1 MADAIRRSGF
11 LPLLAVPA
19 ALLLL
24 WSWQLWKRR
33 ADARAFMRRRQVPV
47 DERIPF
53 FGELLFWFF
62 LILAA
67 ASAFLALARPQ
78 AVTSLVRTAGVDI
91 IILQDGSASMHVSDV
106 RGNRW
111 QRSMR
116 FLRTLGESL
125 RWENDRIAMALFAHM
140 ATPQIRLTKD
150 PNTYF
155 FFLDHLEDRS
165 PFRLED
171 DGTWD
176 TNIERG
182 IYWGMRLMEK
192 DEELRRT
199 SGLAEEAGIASNAKA
214 FVLLSDGQSWSG
226 EVAKSL
232 ALAQERGVPL
242 NVVGVGTTAGGLIPD
257 PKRRPNQPLL
267 RSVLNRA
274 ELTRIATAG
283 GGRYLRDRSGD
294 RSRDRQ
300 RDHRSDAPARRHG
313 RHPGRDAGALLEFP
327 AGGGGIPRPRRAVP
341 ARPRRARAATRRRR
355 GCARLRRGCVLT
367 EEQAVAR
374 TRYYIFPLLRSSV
387 KSLLEPPASRRNAR
401 SSSTVLGNRC
411 GRS

>member
-1 MADAIRRSGF
+1 MRFGAPDF

-19 ALLLL
+19 GLLIL
-24 WSWQLWKRR
+24 WMWQVWKRR
-33 ADARAFMRRRQVPV
+33 ADAQAFMRRRQVPV
-47 DERIPF
+47 HERIPF
-53 FGELLFWFF
+53 FGELLFWLF

-67 ASAFLALARPQ
+67 GAALLALAKPQ
-78 AVTSLVRTAGVDI
+78 AVTSLVRTAGADI

-116 FLRTLGESL
+116 FLRTLGEAL
-125 RWENDRIAMALFAHM
+125 RWDNDRIAMALFAHM

-165 PFRLED
+165 PYRLED

-182 IYWGMRLMEK
+182 IYWGLRLMEK
-192 DEELRRT
+192 DEELRRAA
-199 SGLAEEAGIASNAKA
+199 GLAEKTGAVMNPRS
-214 FVLLSDGQSWSG
+214 FVLISDGQSWSG

-257 PKRRPNQPLL
+257 PKRQPNQPLL

-283 GGRYLRDRSGD
+283 GGRYYEIDRESDREIANAIIDSTRRRAGTVGIQEGTQELYWNFLLGAAVFLALAVLFLRDRVALAL
-294 RSRDRQ
+294 Q
-300 RDHRSDAPARRHG
+300 L
-313 RHPGRDAGALLEFP
+313 GA
-327 AGGGGIPRPRRAVP
+327 
-341 ARPRRARAATRRRR
+341 
-355 GCARLRRGCVLT
+355 
-367 EEQAVAR
+367 AVAVLVFA
-374 TRYYIFPLLRSSV
+374 T
-387 KSLLEPPASRRNAR
+387 
-401 SSSTVLGNRC
+401 TVF
-411 GRS
+411 

>member
-1 MADAIRRSGF
+1 MRFGAPGF

-24 WSWQLWKRR
+24 WFWQLWRRR

-62 LILAA
+62 LIMAA
-67 ASAFLALARPQ
+67 GSAILALAKPQ
-78 AVTSLVRTAGVDI
+78 AVTSLVRTAGVDLV
-91 IILQDGSASMHVSDV
+91 ILQDGSASMHVTDV
-106 RGNRW
+106 KGDRW

-116 FLRTLGESL
+116 FLRTLGEAL
-125 RWENDRIAMALFAHM
+125 RWENDRVAMALFAHM

-155 FFLDHLEDRS
+155 FFLDHLEGKS

-182 IYWGMRLMEK
+182 IYWGLRLVEK
-192 DEELRRT
+192 DAELRRAA
-199 SGLAEEAGIASNAKA
+199 GLTKGKIPDAENSKT
-214 FVLLSDGQSWSG
+214 FVLISDGQSWSG

-232 ALAQERGVPL
+232 ALAQGQNIPL
-242 NVVGVGTTAGGLIPD
+242 SVVGVGTTAGGIIPD
-257 PKRRPNQPLL
+257 PKREANQPVV
-267 RSVLNRA
+267 RSILNRA

-283 GGRYLRDRSGD
+283 GGRYYELDRETDREIANQIIDQTRRRAGTTGIQEGTRELYWNFLFAAGIFLALGVLFLRDRVALAL
-294 RSRDRQ
+294 Q
-300 RDHRSDAPARRHG
+300 L
-313 RHPGRDAGALLEFP
+313 GA
-327 AGGGGIPRPRRAVP
+327 AAAVYVFVQ
-341 ARPRRARAATRRRR
+341 T
-355 GCARLRRGCVLT
+355 
-367 EEQAVAR
+367 
-374 TRYYIFPLLRSSV
+374 IF
-387 KSLLEPPASRRNAR
+387 
-401 SSSTVLGNRC
+401 
-411 GRS
+411 

>member
-1 MADAIRRSGF
+1 

-24 WSWQLWKRR
+24 WFWQLWRR
-33 ADARAFMRRRQVPV
+33 RGDARAFMRRRQVPV

-62 LILAA
+62 LIMAA
-67 ASAFLALARPQ
+67 GSAILALAKPQ

-91 IILQDGSASMHVSDV
+91 VVLQDGSASMHVTDV
-106 RGNRW
+106 KGDRW

-116 FLRTLGESL
+116 FLRTLGEAL
-125 RWENDRIAMALFAHM
+125 RWENDRVALALFAHM

-155 FFLDHLEDRS
+155 FFLDHLEGKS

-182 IYWGMRLMEK
+182 IYWGLRLVEK
-192 DEELRRT
+192 DAELRRAAGLIT
-199 SGLAEEAGIASNAKA
+199 SKIPEAENSKT
-214 FVLLSDGQSWSG
+214 FVLISDGQSWSG

-232 ALAQERGVPL
+232 ALAQGQNIPL
-242 NVVGVGTTAGGLIPD
+242 SVVGVGTTAGGIIPD
-257 PKRRPNQPLL
+257 PKREANQPVV
-267 RSVLNRA
+267 RSILNRA

-283 GGRYLRDRSGD
+283 GGRYYELDRETDREIANQIIDQTRRRAGTTGIQEGTRELYWNFLFAAGIFLAIGVLFLRDRVALGL
-294 RSRDRQ
+294 Q
-300 RDHRSDAPARRHG
+300 L
-313 RHPGRDAGALLEFP
+313 GA
-327 AGGGGIPRPRRAVP
+327 AAAVY
-341 ARPRRARAATRRRR
+341 
-355 GCARLRRGCVLT
+355 VFV
-367 EEQAVAR
+367 QA
-374 TRYYIFPLLRSSV
+374 IF
-387 KSLLEPPASRRNAR
+387 
-401 SSSTVLGNRC
+401 
-411 GRS
+411 

>member
-1 MADAIRRSGF
+1 MRFGAPGF
-11 LPLLAVPA
+11 LPLLAIPA

-33 ADARAFMRRRQVPV
+33 ADARAFVRHRQVPV

-67 ASAFLALARPQ
+67 AAALLALAKPQ

-116 FLRTLGESL
+116 FLRTLGEAL

-199 SGLAEEAGIASNAKA
+199 SGLAQKAGIASNSKA
-214 FVLLSDGQSWSG
+214 FVLVSDGQSWSG

-232 ALAQERGVPL
+232 ALAQERGIPL

-257 PKRRPNQPLL
+257 PKRQPNQPAL
-267 RSVLNRA
+267 RSILNRA

-283 GGRYLRDRSGD
+283 GGRYYEIDRETDREIANQIIDQTRRRAGTVGIQEGTQELYWNFLLAAAVFLALGVLFLRDRVALAL
-294 RSRDRQ
+294 Q
-300 RDHRSDAPARRHG
+300 L
-313 RHPGRDAGALLEFP
+313 GA
-327 AGGGGIPRPRRAVP
+327 AAAVL
-341 ARPRRARAATRRRR
+341 AF
-355 GCARLRRGCVLT
+355 VV
-367 EEQAVAR
+367 AV
-374 TRYYIFPLLRSSV
+374 F
-387 KSLLEPPASRRNAR
+387 
-401 SSSTVLGNRC
+401 
-411 GRS
+411 

>member
-1 MADAIRRSGF
+1 MRFGAPGF

-33 ADARAFMRRRQVPV
+33 ADARAFVRRRQVPV
-47 DERIPF
+47 NERIPF

-67 ASAFLALARPQ
+67 ASAFLALAKPQ

-91 IILQDGSASMHVSDV
+91 IVLQDGSASMHVSDV
-106 RGNRW
+106 KGNRW

-116 FLRTLGESL
+116 FLRTLGEAL

-199 SGLAEEAGIASNAKA
+199 SGLAEKAGITSNAKS
-214 FVLLSDGQSWSG
+214 FVLISDGQSWSG

-232 ALAQERGVPL
+232 ALAQERGIPL

-257 PKRRPNQPLL
+257 PKRQPNQPLL
-267 RSVLNRA
+267 RSILNRA

-283 GGRYLRDRSGD
+283 GGRYYEIDRETD
-294 RSRDRQ
+294 REIANQIIDQ
-300 RDHRSDAPARRHG
+300 
-313 RHPGRDAGALLEFP
+313 
-327 AGGGGIPRPRRAVP
+327 
-341 ARPRRARAATRRRR
+341 TRRRA
-355 GCARLRRGCVLT
+355 GTVGVQEGTQELYWNFLLAA
-367 EEQAVAR
+367 AVFLA
-374 TRYYIFPLLRSSV
+374 LLRSS
-387 KSLLEPPASRRNAR
+387 SFLTEGHLLIFCE
-401 SSSTVLGNRC
+401 
-411 GRS
+411 